1 MARYPSPWDRS
12 LKLTTALVVVV
23 SIGVSAF
30 VLALARDLPSDGEP
44 RLLLLAPVIFIVTMA
59 ICWSLAPSGF
69 TIEAGVVRVE
79 RPLRPVEIP
88 LREIREVGALPDDGL
103 RGALKTFGSSGA
115 FGHIG
120 WFWSR
125 RLGAF
130 RMYATRSRRLVRIVA
145 GKRTFVL
152 SPEPVDRFVEEVLAR
167 SPAARSAAPSGP
179 AGP

>member
-1 MARYPSPWDRS
+1 MARYASPWDRS
-12 LKLTTALVVVV
+12 LKLTTTLVAAVTV
-23 SIGVSAF
+23 GVSVF
-30 VLALARDLPSDGEP
+30 VLALARDLPSHGDT
-44 RLLLLAPVIFIVTMA
+44 RVLLIAPAVFVATLAG
-59 ICWSLAPSGF
+59 CWSLAPSGF

-103 RGALKTFGSSGA
+103 RGALKTLGSSGA
-115 FGHIG
+115 FGHMG
-120 WFWSR
+120 WFWSK

-145 GKRTFVL
+145 GKRTFIL

-167 SPAARSAAPSGP
+167 SPAARGAAPR
-179 AGP
+179 